1 MDLGWSILSAF
12 LIIEILLVTLL
23 CLPMPS
29 NEIRGFINNWVAS
42 LWEFKP
48 VVYTALGL
56 LLLDIIYF
64 AYVFQSLA
72 NPLYDL
78 GFWSHDMG
86 VSCEYK
92 QDLYLAERNA
102 YITGAN
108 LFLFFVLRRLV
119 DIQGKLHV
127 ARGQVKQLGG
137 GGGGANLI
145 EGKKSAGAI
154 EAKKNE

>member
-1 MDLGWSILSAF
+1 
-12 LIIEILLVTLL
+12 
-23 CLPMPS
+23 
-29 NEIRGFINNWVAS
+29 
-42 LWEFKP
+42 
-48 VVYTALGL
+48 
-56 LLLDIIYF
+56 
-64 AYVFQSLA
+64 
-72 NPLYDL
+72 
-78 GFWSHDMG
+78 
-86 VSCEYK
+86 
-92 QDLYLAERNA
+92 LAERNA